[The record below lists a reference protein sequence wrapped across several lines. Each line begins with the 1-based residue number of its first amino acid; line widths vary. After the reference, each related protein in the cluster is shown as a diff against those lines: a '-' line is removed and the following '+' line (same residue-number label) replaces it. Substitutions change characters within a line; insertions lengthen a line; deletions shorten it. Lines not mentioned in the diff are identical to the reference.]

1 MTVRH
6 LVPMSRRSGAWSRYV
21 TRLLCTLCALALA
34 VAVPLLSPATA
45 AAAGR
50 PPGGGFD
57 DPVIREIDIASP
69 AVVRIATLTTG
80 HIAFTLC
87 GSSAPLPEPAGGFV
101 MGGLGSGAFVSSHGD
116 ILTADH
122 VVDIAKAD
130 LDTEWFQSPGIA
142 GAIAQLFNGFAIC
155 LGLPRALT
163 GDDILAGFVQAEG
176 IAFTTHYDPLQRL
189 VWRSTAF
196 SGFVGSGGSAS
207 SYTRAL
213 LPVQHE
219 SGTVV
224 TASAPEDDDV
234 AVLHVDQT
242 DTPSIPLDDAS
253 TLAVQDKLTEI
264 GFPGNADLVSHF
276 DQIGGPDSLLTPSVN
291 TLTVSALKPNFN
303 GSTLILVA
311 GNVEHGDSGGPALNA
326 AGHLVGVA
334 SFGGGTDPVGTSYF
348 RSSTQ
353 AKQLLAD
360 ARVDTAPGAFQ
371 TLWRQAFLD
380 YAATAP
386 GHWHTA
392 AHEMDDLAARYPA
405 FGAVKPYRDYADQA
419 AAAETLSSAAG
430 ASAAILIALVIA
442 AAALI
447 ALVALIVFLVA
458 RRRRARRAA
467 VAAAVAATQLPAGY
481 AYPYPSY
488 PYPNAGY
495 GAPYGTGYGY
505 ASPTPVAVPVGAGAT
520 AAPEAGSSSSPGAN
534 SLPSSSPSSVS
545 AFGSGVSPAP
555 TPLPPSVAASAPWQ
569 VTGTASP
576 AAGSS
581 PDARVAPYGSFGSY
595 GSAAPYGSYGQNDQ
609 NGQNGQSLA
618 GACANGHR
626 MPPGEAR
633 CLICGAPRAETPP
646 R

>member
-1 MTVRH
+1 
-6 LVPMSRRSGAWSRYV
+6 MSRPSGAWSWRV
-21 TRLLCTLCALALA
+21 ARLLGTFCALALA

-57 DPVIREIDIASP
+57 NPVIREIDIASP
-69 AVVRIATLTTG
+69 AVVRIATITTG

-87 GSSAPLPEPAGGFV
+87 GSSVPLPEPTDGFV
-101 MGGLGSGAFVSSHGD
+101 MGGLGSGAFISSHGD

-130 LDTEWFQSPGIA
+130 LDTEWFLNPGTA
-142 GAIAQLFNGFAIC
+142 AAIARLFNGFASC

-176 IAFTTHYDPLQRL
+176 IPFTTHYDPLQRL

-196 SGFVGSGGSAS
+196 AGHVGSGGSAS

-213 LPVQHE
+213 LPLQHE

-234 AVLHVDQT
+234 AVLHVNQT
-242 DTPSIPLDDAS
+242 DTPSIPLEDAS

-334 SFGGGTDPVGTSYF
+334 SFGGDTDPVGTSYF

-353 AKQLLAD
+353 ARQLLAE
-360 ARVDTAPGAFQ
+360 ARIDTAPGAFQ

-380 YAATAP
+380 YAAAAP

-392 AHEMDDLAARYPA
+392 ARELDDLAARYPA

-419 AAAETLSSAAG
+419 ATAEALPAAVG
-430 ASAAILIALVIA
+430 DGAAILIALAVSA
-442 AAALI
+442 VALI
-447 ALVALIVFLVA
+447 ALVALIVFLFA

-467 VAAAVAATQLPAGY
+467 VAAAVAATQAPAGY
-481 AYPYPSY
+481 AYPYPY
-488 PYPNAGY
+488 PANGY
-495 GAPYGTGYGY
+495 AAPYGATGYGY
-505 ASPTPVAVPVGAGAT
+505 APPMPAAVPVGANAS
-520 AAPEAGSSSSPGAN
+520 APAVSDAGSSFPGAI
-534 SLPSSSPSSVS
+534 SAAPRSPSAP
-545 AFGSGVSPAP
+545 AFGAGVAPAPAAPFASTSSAWQSPAP
-555 TPLPPSVAASAPWQ
+555 ASSAFAA
-569 VTGTASP
+569 
-576 AAGSS
+576 S
-581 PDARVAPYGSFGSY
+581 PDARMASY
-595 GSAAPYGSYGQNDQ
+595 GSYASFGQNDQ
-609 NGQNGQSLA
+609 SGQNGQSLP
-618 GACANGHR
+618 GACVNGHR

-633 CLICGAPRAETPP
+633 CLICGAPRAETSP

>member
-1 MTVRH
+1 
-6 LVPMSRRSGAWSRYV
+6 MSRPSGAWSRRV
-21 TRLLCTLCALALA
+21 ARLLGALCALALA
-34 VAVPLLSPATA
+34 VAVPLLSPGAVA
-45 AAAGR
+45 AADR

-57 DPVIREIDIASP
+57 NPVIREIDIASP
-69 AVVRIATLTTG
+69 AVVRIATITTG
-80 HIAFTLC
+80 HIAFALC
-87 GSSAPLPEPAGGFV
+87 GSSVPLPEPAGGFV

-130 LDTEWFQSPGIA
+130 LDAGWFQSPGIA
-142 GAIAQLFNGFAIC
+142 AAIAQLFNGFASC

-176 IAFTTHYDPLQRL
+176 ISFTTHYEPLQRL

-196 SGFVGSGGSAS
+196 SGHVGSGGSAS
-207 SYTRAL
+207 SYTKAL

-291 TLTVSALKPNFN
+291 TLTISALKPNFN

-326 AGHLVGVA
+326 SGHLVGVA
-334 SFGGGTDPVGTSYF
+334 SFGGGSDPVGTSYF

-353 AKQLLAD
+353 ARQLLAD
-360 ARVDTAPGAFQ
+360 AHIDTAPGAFQ

-392 AHEMDDLAARYPA
+392 ARELDDLAARYPA

-419 AAAETLSSAAG
+419 ATTEALSGAAG
-430 ASAAILIALVIA
+430 ASTAILVALAAA

-447 ALVALIVFLVA
+447 ALVALLVFLFA

-467 VAAAVAATQLPAGY
+467 VAAAVAATQIPAGY

-488 PYPNAGY
+488 PYPATGY
-495 GAPYGTGYGY
+495 GAPYSSGYGY
-505 ASPTPVAVPVGAGAT
+505 TPPAPVTVPVGAGAPAT
-520 AAPEAGSSSSPGAN
+520 SEAGSSSSGAIA
-534 SLPSSSPSSVS
+534 LPSASP
-545 AFGSGVSPAP
+545 P
-555 TPLPPSVAASAPWQ
+555 ASAAPSTPAGFAGPSGAAWPSLAPA
-569 VTGTASP
+569 TP

-581 PDARVAPYGSFGSY
+581 PDARVAPYGSYGSY
-595 GSAAPYGSYGQNDQ
+595 GSYGAFGQSEQ
-609 NGQNGQSLA
+609 NGQNGQSLVA
-618 GACANGHR
+618 GVCVNGHR

-633 CLICGAPRAETPP
+633 CMICGAARAETPP

>member
-1 MTVRH
+1 MSVRH
-6 LVPMSRRSGAWSRYV
+6 LAPMSRPSGAWSRRV
-21 TRLLCTLCALALA
+21 ARLLGALCALALA
-34 VAVPLLSPATA
+34 VAVPLLSPGAV

-50 PPGGGFD
+50 PPGGSFD
-57 DPVIREIDIASP
+57 NPVIREIDIASP
-69 AVVRIATLTTG
+69 AVVRIATITTG
-80 HIAFTLC
+80 HIAFALC
-87 GSSAPLPEPAGGFV
+87 GSTAPLPEPAGGFV

-142 GAIAQLFNGFAIC
+142 AAIAQLFNGFASC

-176 IAFTTHYDPLQRL
+176 ISFTTHYDPLQRL

-196 SGFVGSGGSAS
+196 SGHVGSGGSAS

-219 SGTVV
+219 NGTVV
-224 TASAPEDDDV
+224 TSSAPDDDDV
-234 AVLHVDQT
+234 AVLHIDQT
-242 DTPSIPLDDAS
+242 DTPSIPLEDAS

-291 TLTVSALKPNFN
+291 TLTISALKPNFN

-334 SFGGGTDPVGTSYF
+334 SFGGDTDPVGTSYF

-353 AKQLLAD
+353 ARQLLAD
-360 ARVDTAPGAFQ
+360 ARIDTAPGAFQ

-380 YAATAP
+380 YAAATP

-392 AHEMDDLAARYPA
+392 ARELDDLAARYPA

-419 AAAETLSSAAG
+419 AATEVPLDTAGVNGAVVGALAA
-430 ASAAILIALVIA
+430 A

-447 ALVALIVFLVA
+447 ALVALLVFLFA
-458 RRRRARRAA
+458 RRRRARRVA
-467 VAAAVAATQLPAGY
+467 VAAAVAATQIPAGY

-488 PYPNAGY
+488 PYPAAGY
-495 GAPYGTGYGY
+495 GAPQSSGYGY
-505 ASPTPVAVPVGAGAT
+505 TPPAPVAIPVGAGAPAT
-520 AAPEAGSSSSPGAN
+520 SEASSSSPGAV
-534 SLPSSSPSSVS
+534 SLPSAPSASSPSAS
-545 AFGSGVSPAP
+545 AFGGGVSPASSAP
-555 TPLPPSVAASAPWQ
+555 FATSTSSPWSPPAPASSASSASA
-569 VTGTASP
+569 SL
-576 AAGSS
+576 

-595 GSAAPYGSYGQNDQ
+595 GAYGQ
-609 NGQNGQSLA
+609 NGQNGQSLP
-618 GACANGHR
+618 GICVNGHR

-633 CLICGAPRAETPP
+633 CMICGAARAEMPP

>member
-1 MTVRH
+1 MSVRH
-6 LVPMSRRSGAWSRYV
+6 LAPMSRPSDAWSRRV
-21 TRLLCTLCALALA
+21 ARLLGMLCALALA
-34 VAVPLLSPATA
+34 VAVPLLSPAA
-45 AAAGR
+45 AAASGR

-57 DPVIREIDIASP
+57 NPVIREIDIASP
-69 AVVRIATLTTG
+69 AVVRIATITTG
-80 HIAFTLC
+80 HIAFALC
-87 GSSAPLPEPAGGFV
+87 GSSVPLPEPAGGFV

-130 LDTEWFQSPGIA
+130 LDIGWFQSPGIA
-142 GAIAQLFNGFAIC
+142 AAIAQLFNGFASC

-176 IAFTTHYDPLQRL
+176 ISFTTHYEPLQRL

-196 SGFVGSGGSAS
+196 SGHVGSGGSAS

-213 LPVQHE
+213 LPLQHE

-234 AVLHVDQT
+234 AVLHIDQT
-242 DTPSIPLDDAS
+242 DTPSIPLEDAS

-276 DQIGGPDSLLTPSVN
+276 DQIGGPDSLLTPSIN

-334 SFGGGTDPVGTSYF
+334 SFGGDTDPVGTSYF

-353 AKQLLAD
+353 ARQLLAD
-360 ARVDTAPGAFQ
+360 ARIDTTPGAFQ

-380 YAATAP
+380 YAAIAP

-392 AHEMDDLAARYPA
+392 ARELDDLAARYPA

-419 AAAETLSSAAG
+419 ATTEAVSGAAG
-430 ASAAILIALVIA
+430 VGSAVLIALAAA
-442 AAALI
+442 AAALL
-447 ALVALIVFLVA
+447 ALVALLVFLFA

-467 VAAAVAATQLPAGY
+467 VAAAVAATQLPSGY
-481 AYPYPSY
+481 AYPYPY
-488 PYPNAGY
+488 PYPANGY
-495 GAPYGTGYGY
+495 AAPYGGSGYGY
-505 ASPTPVAVPVGAGAT
+505 SPPAPVAVPVGT
-520 AAPEAGSSSSPGAN
+520 AAPALSDTGSSSSSGAL
-534 SLPSSSPSSVS
+534 SLPSSSPS
-545 AFGSGVSPAP
+545 APIFGAGVAPTPAPAAPFAPSGSPWPSPAP
-555 TPLPPSVAASAPWQ
+555 TSPASA
-569 VTGTASP
+569 AL
-576 AAGSS
+576 
-581 PDARVAPYGSFGSY
+581 PDARIVPSGPYSS
-595 GSAAPYGSYGQNDQ
+595 PGSYGQS
-609 NGQNGQSLA
+609 GQNGQSLA
-618 GACANGHR
+618 GACVNGHR